1 VAARVRRLWAVDRR
15 SAHHHGGRLYP
26 YILPARQGHPFG
38 LTVHNA
44 ASGQHA
50 LTTAV
55 VWWPLGIILATVY
68 FTFAYR
74 LFFRKPRTAAAGDP

>member
-1 VAARVRRLWAVDRR
+1 
-15 SAHHHGGRLYP
+15 
-26 YILPARQGHPFG
+26 
-38 LTVHNA
+38 VHNA